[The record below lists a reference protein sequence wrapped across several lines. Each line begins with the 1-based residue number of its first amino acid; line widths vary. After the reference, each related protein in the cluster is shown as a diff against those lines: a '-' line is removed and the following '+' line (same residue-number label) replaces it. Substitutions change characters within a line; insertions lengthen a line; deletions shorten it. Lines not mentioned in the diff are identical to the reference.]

1 MPPVLRITRTRG
13 ECQCQ
18 QRERIFPLVKAEDDA
33 GGRIDEYP
41 LDERWHVF
49 SLAVV
54 FASHTTASPARH

>member
-1 MPPVLRITRTRG
+1 
-13 ECQCQ
+13 
-18 QRERIFPLVKAEDDA
+18 VKAEDDA